1 MPSALLSNGCSWHE
15 THKLGGCQR
24 LAKPRDECYTPPPG
38 GTAVGKHRL
47 AVLVPYRSREGAAVH
62 AADLAPLCDRL
73 GAVTSRSGI
82 ELELF
87 VLNQVDRLPF
97 NRGALANAA
106 VDSLWKQLRV
116 ASVIKHLE
124 DRFAERFKPRA
135 FDYLAIHDVDRYPVG
150 SHGRRRKDGGSC
162 SRVAQDYYAFTPKAP
177 RVLHPSSYAGGVLV
191 TSFEVF
197 RSVNGFSNSYW
208 GWGEEQADDMFI
220 RLRWCGL
227 PPIRASQLDDCME
240 HRECAA
246 CKQQKRAAANQ
257 TQLRIHQRRMR
268 HRIANPRKYM
278 IRDGISSLNYTLVA
292 QGPLPSPCGGDGGGG
307 VRRFANV
314 AGVTVMDIDL
324 SGRFHAAASKKAAAY
339 DEDERRRELYAGFAN
354 VVERPVV
361 PGTVDFT
368 VDLWQ

>member
-1 MPSALLSNGCSWHE
+1 MHDVWRWQRNVRLRRRESPLAVVTLSCDLAGLLRAAALAAHMPSALLSNGCSWHE

-208 GWGEEQADDMFI
+208 GWGEEDNDLFL

-227 PPIRASQLDDCME
+227 PPQHATRIDWCME
-240 HRECAA
+240 HRDCVA
-246 CKQQKRAAANQ
+246 CKKQKRLLDASVLHA
-257 TQLRIHQRRMR
+257 HQRRMQRRLPHPRR
-268 HRIANPRKYM
+268 HM
-278 IRDGISSLNYTLVA
+278 LRDGLSTLNFSMPGRTQRLRC
-292 QGPLPSPCGGDGGGG
+292 GPL
-307 VRRFANV
+307 RLTA
-314 AGVTVMDIDL
+314 MD
-324 SGRFHAAASKKAAAY
+324 
-339 DEDERRRELYAGFAN
+339 
-354 VVERPVV
+354 
-361 PGTVDFT
+361 
-368 VDLWQ
+368 VDLGGHRADPTDEEV